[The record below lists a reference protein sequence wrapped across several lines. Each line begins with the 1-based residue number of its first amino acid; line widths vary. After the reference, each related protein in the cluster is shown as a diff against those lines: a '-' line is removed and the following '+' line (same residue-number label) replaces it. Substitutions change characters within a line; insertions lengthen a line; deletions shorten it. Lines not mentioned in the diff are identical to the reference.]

1 MVRGVSPGFEGTG
14 FGRCAEGKLAHS
26 SFAAPSEDP
35 IRVCGTEAQSVLDS
49 ALGRCLM
56 IKHYDSCTF

>member
-14 FGRCAEGKLAHS
+14 FDRCAEGKLAHS

-35 IRVCGTEAQSVLDS
+35 ISVCGTEAQSVLDS
-49 ALGRCLM
+49 ALGEVSN
-56 IKHYDSCTF
+56 D